1 MCARQP
7 LFLLLL
13 LLFIF
18 GSQSASLPAT
28 ASADEPVSPADAL
41 RVLSGKCFACH
52 GPDPSQRKA
61 ELRLDREGDARA
73 ARETGVPIVP
83 GDPATSLIIQRIESS
98 DPDLVM
104 PPPDAPHSLSD
115 AEKQLLR
122 RWVRQGAVFAGH
134 WSFQP
139 LLRPQS
145 PAHVSSGSQAID
157 HFVQQQQA
165 SRGLKLSPQ
174 APPHRLA
181 RRLFLDAIGLP
192 PTPAEADAFAAAAD
206 RDAALEQLI
215 DNLLARPEFGEHWAR
230 MWMDLA
236 RYADTKG
243 YEKDLGRTVWPWRDW
258 LIRSL
263 NADVPLDQLS
273 REMLAGD
280 LLPNATPDQRLATA
294 FHRQTMSND
303 EGGTDDE
310 EFRIVAVKDRVDT
323 TLQVW
328 MGLTAGCAKCHS
340 HKYDPIS
347 QQEYYALFAIWNQ
360 TQDADRYD
368 DAPTLEVPPGDG
380 EQQQLQA
387 AREAVSQLQL
397 RLAAAEESELATDPR
412 WLAPEVTE
420 ASAGDGTQLRPRP
433 DGFVRATGKSP
444 PENVYT
450 LRLRLPAGRWTAI
463 RLQAFADT
471 AVGGPGVG
479 RNPADPNFVLSEFE
493 LALETPAAP
502 RPLGLHQ
509 PKADFEQSGWP
520 VTAALDGNLKTGWAI
535 SPRQRE
541 NHTAIFTLTEALE
554 TSEPAVVIV
563 TLRQHYCNALTL
575 RRFRLGLTSEPAAEL
590 SPQPASPVVRGLTEQ
605 LADAVRQRDALQ
617 AKLPKV
623 PVMIAMATEQQRE
636 TRLHRRGNFLDPGEP
651 VTAALPAA
659 FVRSATQQAVVPEIS
674 PAPPTRLDAANWLM
688 APDNPLTARVWAN
701 RIWARVFGIGIVE
714 TEEDFGLL
722 GSPPSNPQLL
732 DWLAC
737 EYRDGGWSLKR
748 FLKQVFLS
756 RVYQQDSAASPW
768 LLEQDPRTVWLTRGA
783 RYRLSA
789 EVLRDQ
795 TLAAAGL
802 LSLKKGGPPVM
813 PPQPDGL
820 WRSTYNGQK
829 WINAEGEDRFRR
841 ALYTY
846 LKRTT
851 PYPAFTT
858 FDGGSGE
865 VCQIRRIRT
874 NTPLQALVS
883 LNDPVNLEAA
893 GALALRMQ
901 AAGADGVELGLRQAL
916 IRPVTATEQQ
926 PLIQLQREVAAA
938 LAASPERAAALLQ
951 SARLQPPQG
960 ISAADL
966 GSWIVTASAILNLDE
981 FLTRN

>member
-7 LFLLLL
+7 LFPLL
-13 LLFIF
+13 LLFVVW
-18 GSQSASLPAT
+18 SQTATLPPA
-28 ASADEPVSPADAL
+28 AAADEPVSPAEAL

-52 GPDPSQRKA
+52 GPDQSQRKA

-73 ARETGVPIVP
+73 VRESGVPIVP
-83 GDPATSLIIQRIESS
+83 GDPSASLIIQRIESS
-98 DPDLVM
+98 DPDLIM
-104 PPPDAPHSLSD
+104 PPPDAPHPLSD

-145 PAHVSSGSQAID
+145 PANIRSSQAID
-157 HFVQQQQA
+157 HFVQQQQV
-165 SRGLKLSPQ
+165 SRGLTLSPQ

-192 PTPAEADAFAAAAD
+192 PTPAEADTFAAAAD
-206 RDAALEQLI
+206 RDAAWEQLI
-215 DNLLARPEFGEHWAR
+215 DNVLARPEFGEHWAR

-263 NADVPLDQLS
+263 NADVPLDQLT

-368 DAPTLEVPPGDG
+368 DSPTLEVPPSDA

-387 AREAVSQLQL
+387 ARESVSQLQM
-397 RLAAAEESELATDPR
+397 RLAAAEESELANDPR
-412 WLAPEVTE
+412 WLAPEVLE
-420 ASAGDGTQLRPRP
+420 AAAGDGALLKVRP
-433 DGFVRATGKSP
+433 DGFVRAAGKSP

-450 LRLRLPAGRWTAI
+450 LRLRLPQGRWTAI
-463 RLQAFADT
+463 RLQAFADA

-502 RPLGLHQ
+502 RPLRLHQ

-541 NHTAIFTLTEALE
+541 NHTAIFTFTEALE
-554 TSEPAVVIV
+554 TSEPAVLVV
-563 TLRQHYCNALTL
+563 TLRQHYGNALTL
-575 RRFRLGLTSEPAAEL
+575 RHFRLSLTSEPAAEL
-590 SPQPASPVVRGLTEQ
+590 TPQPASPVVRGLTEQ
-605 LADAVRQRDALQ
+605 LAEAVRQRDALQ

-623 PVMIAMATEQQRE
+623 PVMIAMAAEQQRE

-659 FVRSATQQAVVPEIS
+659 FVPSTTQQVVVPGS
-674 PAPPTRLDAANWLM
+674 SAAPPNRLDAANWLM

-748 FLKQVFLS
+748 LLKQIFLS
-756 RVYQQDSAASPW
+756 RVYQQDSAATPL
-768 LLEQDPRTVWLTRGA
+768 LLEQDPRTVWLTRGP

-795 TLAAAGL
+795 TLAATGL

-851 PYPAFTT
+851 PYPSFTT

-901 AAGADGVELGLRQAL
+901 AAGPGGVELGLRHAL
-916 IRPVTATEQQ
+916 IRPVTATELQ
-926 PLIQLQREVAAA
+926 PLIQLQRDVAAT
-938 LAASPERAAALLQ
+938 LATSPERAAALLQ
-951 SARLQPPQG
+951 SARLQSPPG
-960 ISAADL
+960 VSAAEL

>member
-1 MCARQP
+1 MTSRLPA
-7 LFLLLL
+7 LFLLTVAA
-13 LLFIF
+13 
-18 GSQSASLPAT
+18 GVCCGVPAIGDDSET
-28 ASADEPVSPADAL
+28 SRDAL
-41 RVLSGKCFACH
+41 RVLSTKCFTCH
-52 GPDPSQRKA
+52 GPDESQRKA
-61 ELRLDREGDARA
+61 DLRLDRESDARA
-73 ARETGVPIVP
+73 VREAGVAVVS
-83 GDPATSLIIQRIESS
+83 GNPAASLIIQRIEAA
-98 DPDLVM
+98 DPDIVM
-104 PPPDAPHSLSD
+104 PPPDAPHPLSD

-122 RWVRQGAVFAGH
+122 RWIQQGAIFSGH

-139 LLRPQS
+139 LLRPNL
-145 PAHVSSGSQAID
+145 PTDVSTHNAID
-157 HFVQQQQA
+157 HLVQTRQTEL
-165 SRGLKLSPQ
+165 GLKAS
-174 APPHRLA
+174 APAASHKLA
-181 RRLFLDAIGLP
+181 RRMFLDAIGLP
-192 PTPAEADAFAAAAD
+192 PAPAEADAFATAPDRAAAW
-206 RDAALEQLI
+206 EKLI
-215 DNLLARPEFGEHWAR
+215 DDALARPEFGEHWAR
-230 MWMDLA
+230 MWLDLA

-263 NADVPLDQLS
+263 NADVPLDQLT

-294 FHRQTMSND
+294 FHRQTMVND

-368 DAPTLEVPPGDG
+368 DAPTLEVPAGDM
-380 EQQQLQA
+380 EKQQLQA
-387 AREAVSQLQL
+387 ARDAVQQLQTAL
-397 RLAAAEESELATDPR
+397 TVAEEAHVASDPG
-412 WLAPEVTE
+412 WLAPKVIE
-420 ASAGDGTQLRPRP
+420 ATAADGTLLQTRS
-433 DGFVRATGKSP
+433 DGSILASGKSP
-444 PENVYT
+444 AENVYT
-450 LRLRLPAGRWTAI
+450 LRLQLPPGTWTAV

-471 AVGGPGVG
+471 ASGGPGVG
-479 RNPADPNFVLSEFE
+479 RNPADPNFVLSEIE
-493 LALETPAAP
+493 LTLDTTATPA
-502 RPLGLHQ
+502 PLKLHQ
-509 PKADFEQSGWP
+509 PKADFEQNGWP
-520 VTAALDGNLKTGWAI
+520 VTAALDGNLQTGWAV

-541 NHTAIFTLTEALE
+541 NHLAIFTLTEPLQ
-554 TSEPAVVIV
+554 TREPAVLQVN
-563 TLRQHYCNALTL
+563 LRQHYGNSLTL
-575 RRFRLGLTSEPAAEL
+575 RRFRLCLTSEPAAEL
-590 SPQPASPVVRGLTEQ
+590 TPLPASPEVRSLTEK
-605 LADAVRQRDALQ
+605 LAEAVRQRDALQ

-623 PVMIAMATEQQRE
+623 PVMVAMPPEQQRE
-636 TRLHRRGNFLDPGEP
+636 TRLHRRGNFLDPGEL
-651 VTAALPAA
+651 VTAGLPAA
-659 FVRSATQQAVVPEIS
+659 FIRGSTHTSALPGSGLSTS
-674 PAPPTRLDAANWLM
+674 TRLDAANWLM
-688 APDNPLTARVWAN
+688 ATDNPLTARVWAN
-701 RIWARVFGIGIVE
+701 RIWARIFGIGIVE
-714 TEEDFGLL
+714 TEEDFGLP
-722 GSPPSNPQLL
+722 GSPPSHPQLL

-737 EYRDGGWSLKR
+737 EYRDGGWSLKKL
-748 FLKQVFLS
+748 LKQIFLS
-756 RVYQQDSAASPW
+756 RVYQQDSAATPE
-768 LLEQDPRTVWLTRGA
+768 LLEQDPRTVWLTRGP

-829 WINAEGEDRFRR
+829 WINAEGEDRYRR

-851 PYPAFTT
+851 PYPSFTT

-893 GALALRMQ
+893 GALALQMQ
-901 AAGADGVELGLRQAL
+901 AAGADGVQQGLRRAL
-916 IRPVTATEQQ
+916 IRPVTSDELQ
-926 PLIQLQREVAAA
+926 PLKQLQRDVAAQ
-938 LAASPERAAALLQ
+938 LKDNPDRAAALLQ
-951 SARLQPPQG
+951 AARLQLPPG
-960 ISAADL
+960 VSAAEL
-966 GSWIVTASAILNLDE
+966 GSWVVTASAILNLDE

>member
-1 MCARQP
+1 MLART
-7 LFLLLL
+7 LLLTL
-13 LLFIF
+13 LVLL
-18 GSQSASLPAT
+18 SPQPALLPA
-28 ASADEPVSPADAL
+28 AALADDPVAPADAL
-41 RVLSGKCFACH
+41 RILSGKCFACH
-52 GPDPSQRKA
+52 GPDQSQRKA
-61 ELRLDREGDARA
+61 DLRLDRETDARA
-73 ARETGVPIVP
+73 VRESGVAIVP
-83 GDPATSLIIQRIESS
+83 GDPAASLIIQRIESS
-98 DPDLVM
+98 DPDVVM
-104 PPPDAPHSLSD
+104 PPPDAPHPLSD
-115 AEKQLLR
+115 TEKQLLS
-122 RWVRQGAVFAGH
+122 RWIRQGAVFAGH

-139 LLRPQS
+139 LLRPQT
-145 PAHVSSGSQAID
+145 PANLSSSQAID
-157 HFVQQQQA
+157 HFVQVTQA
-165 SRGLKLSPQ
+165 PRGLTLSPQ
-174 APPHRLA
+174 APPHRLV
-181 RRLFLDAIGLP
+181 RRLYLDAIGLP
-192 PTPAEADAFAAAAD
+192 PTPAEADAFAAAPN
-206 RDAALEQLI
+206 RDIAWEQLV
-215 DNLLARPEFGEHWAR
+215 DHVLARPEFGEHWAR

-263 NADVPLDQLS
+263 NADTPLDQLT

-280 LLPNATPDQRLATA
+280 LLPDATPDQRLATA

-368 DAPTLEVPPGDG
+368 DSPTLEVPANDS
-380 EQQQLQA
+380 ERQQLQA
-387 AREAVSQLQL
+387 ARVAVRQLQTS
-397 RLAAAEESELATDPR
+397 LAAAEESAYAADPR
-412 WLAPEVTE
+412 WLAPEIIDAAANEGTRLQ
-420 ASAGDGTQLRPRP
+420 SRSDGSIL
-433 DGFVRATGKSP
+433 ATGKSP

-450 LRLRLPAGRWTAI
+450 LRLRLPQGRWTAI
-463 RLQAFADT
+463 RLQAFADAAT
-471 AVGGPGVG
+471 GGPGVG

-493 LALETPAAP
+493 VALETPAAP
-502 RPLGLHQ
+502 RAISLHQ
-509 PKADFEQSGWP
+509 PKADFEQAGWP
-520 VTAALDGNLKTGWAI
+520 VSAALDGNPRTGWAI

-541 NHTAIFTLTEALE
+541 NHSAIFTFTEPLQ
-554 TSEPAVVIV
+554 TPEPATLLV
-563 TLRQHYCNALTL
+563 TLRQHYGNALTL
-575 RRFRLGLTSEPAAEL
+575 RRFRLSLTSESAAEL
-590 SPQPASPVVRGLTEQ
+590 APQPASPEIRKLTEQ
-605 LADAVRQRDALQ
+605 LTEAVRQRDALQ

-623 PVMIAMATEQQRE
+623 PVMIAMAPEQQRE
-636 TRLHRRGNFLDPGEP
+636 TRLHRRGNFLDPGET

-659 FVRSATQQAVVPEIS
+659 FLPSETLPTDATE

-701 RIWARVFGIGIVE
+701 RIWARIFGIGIVE

-722 GSPPSNPQLL
+722 GSLPSHPQLL
-732 DWLAC
+732 DWIAC
-737 EYRDGGWSLKR
+737 EYRDRGWSLKQL
-748 FLKQVFLS
+748 LKQIFLS
-756 RVYQQDSAASPW
+756 RVYQQDSGTTSL
-768 LLEQDPRTVWLTRGA
+768 LLEQDPRTVWLTRGP

-795 TLAAAGL
+795 TLAAASL

-829 WINAEGEDRFRR
+829 WVNAEGEDRFRR

-851 PYPAFTT
+851 PYPSFTT

-893 GALALRMQ
+893 GALALHMQ
-901 AAGADGVELGLRQAL
+901 TSGPGGIEQGLRQAL
-916 IRPVTATEQQ
+916 IRPVTADELQ
-926 PLIQLQREVAAA
+926 PLIQLQRDVAQM
-938 LAASPERAAALLQ
+938 LAASPERATTLLQ
-951 SARLQPPQG
+951 AARLQPPPG
-960 ISAADL
+960 VSAAEL
-966 GSWIVTASAILNLDE
+966 GGWVVTASAILNLDE

>member
-1 MCARQP
+1 MASR
-7 LFLLLL
+7 LFALVLLTAAADVCC
-13 LLFIF
+13 
-18 GSQSASLPAT
+18 GTPAAGDDSVT
-28 ASADEPVSPADAL
+28 SRDAL
-41 RVLSGKCFACH
+41 RVLSTKCFACH
-52 GPDPSQRKA
+52 GPDESQRKA
-61 ELRLDREGDARA
+61 DLRLDRESDARA
-73 ARETGVPIVP
+73 VRDAGAAVVSGNPS
-83 GDPATSLIIQRIESS
+83 ASLLIQRIEAD
-98 DPDLVM
+98 DPNIVM
-104 PPPDAPHSLSD
+104 PPPDAPHPLSN

-122 RWVRQGAVFAGH
+122 RWVEQGAVFSGH

-139 LLRPQS
+139 LLRPEL
-145 PAHVSSGSQAID
+145 PADVNARKAID
-157 HFVQQQQA
+157 HFVHTRHIQL
-165 SRGLKLSPQ
+165 GLKAS
-174 APPHRLA
+174 APAAPHKLA
-181 RRLFLDAIGLP
+181 RRMFLDAIGLP
-192 PTPAEADAFAAAAD
+192 PATAEADAFATAPDRAAAWE
-206 RDAALEQLI
+206 RLI
-215 DNLLARPEFGEHWAR
+215 DDALARPEFGEHWAR
-230 MWMDLA
+230 MWLDLA

-263 NADVPLDQLS
+263 NADVPLDQLT

-294 FHRQTMSND
+294 FHRQTMVND

-368 DAPTLEVPPGDG
+368 DAPTLEVPAADS
-380 EQQQLQA
+380 EKQQLQS
-387 AREAVSQLQL
+387 ARDTVQQLQMA
-397 RLAAAEESELATDPR
+397 LAAAEDAHAASDPG
-412 WLAPEVTE
+412 WLAPKVIE
-420 ASAGDGTQLRPRP
+420 ATATDGTLLQKRS
-433 DGFVRATGKSP
+433 DGSVLASGKSP

-450 LRLRLPAGRWTAI
+450 LRLQLPPGAWTAV

-471 AVGGPGVG
+471 ASGGPGAG
-479 RNPADPNFVLSEFE
+479 RNPADPNFVLSEIE
-493 LALETPAAP
+493 LSLETTASV
-502 RPLGLHQ
+502 LSLKLHQ

-520 VTAALDGNLKTGWAI
+520 VSAALDGNLKTGWAI

-541 NHTAIFTLTEALE
+541 NHLALFAFTEPLQTR
-554 TSEPAVVIV
+554 EPAVLQV
-563 TLRQHYCNALTL
+563 TLRQHYGNSLTL
-575 RRFRLGLTSEPAAEL
+575 RRFRISLTSEPAAEL
-590 SPQPASPVVRGLTEQ
+590 EPLPPSPEVRSLTEK
-605 LADAVRQRDALQ
+605 LAEAVRQRDALQ

-623 PVMIAMATEQQRE
+623 PVMIAMTPEQQRE
-636 TRLHRRGNFLDPGEP
+636 TRIHRRGNFLDPGEL
-651 VTAALPAA
+651 VTAGLPAA
-659 FVRSATQQAVVPEIS
+659 FVPSSARTITLPES
-674 PAPPTRLDAANWLM
+674 RLPNTTRLDAADWLM
-688 APDNPLTARVWAN
+688 AADNPLTARVWAN

-722 GSPPSNPQLL
+722 GSPPAHPQLL

-737 EYRDGGWSLKR
+737 EYRDGGWSLKKI
-748 FLKQVFLS
+748 LKQIFLS
-756 RVYQQDSAASPW
+756 QAYQQDSSASPER
-768 LLEQDPRTVWLTRGA
+768 LEQDPRAVWLTRGP
-783 RYRLSA
+783 RYRLPA

-829 WINAEGEDRFRR
+829 WINADGEDRFRR

-851 PYPAFTT
+851 PYPSFTT
-858 FDGGSGE
+858 FDSGSGE

-883 LNDPVNLEAA
+883 LNDPANLEAA
-893 GALALRMQ
+893 GALALQMQ
-901 AAGADGVELGLRQAL
+901 AAGADGVQYGLRRAL
-916 IRPVTATEQQ
+916 IRNVAPAELQ
-926 PLIQLQREVAAA
+926 PLIQLQRDVATQ
-938 LAASPERAAALLQ
+938 LNEHPERAAALLQ
-951 SARLQPPQG
+951 AARLQLPQG
-960 ISAADL
+960 ASAAEL
-966 GSWIVTASAILNLDE
+966 GSWVVTASAILNLDE

>member
-7 LFLLLL
+7 LFPLF

-18 GSQSASLPAT
+18 WSQAATLPAT
-28 ASADEPVSPADAL
+28 AVADDPVSPADAF

-52 GPDPSQRKA
+52 GPDQSQRKA

-73 ARETGVPIVP
+73 VRESGAPIVP
-83 GDPATSLIIQRIESS
+83 GDPAASLIIQRIESS

-104 PPPDAPHSLSD
+104 PPPDAPHPLSE

-122 RWVRQGAVFAGH
+122 RWVGQGAVFAGH

-145 PAHVSSGSQAID
+145 PANISSSSQAID
-157 HFVQQQQA
+157 HFVRQQQA
-165 SRGLKLSPQ
+165 SRGLTASPQ

-192 PTPAEADAFAAAAD
+192 PTPAEADAFAAAPD
-206 RDAALEQLI
+206 RDAAWEQLI
-215 DNLLARPEFGEHWAR
+215 DNVLARPEFGEHWAR

-263 NADVPLDQLS
+263 NADVPLDQLT

-368 DAPTLEVPPGDG
+368 DSPTLEVPPGDA
-380 EQQQLQA
+380 EQQQLQS
-387 AREAVSQLQL
+387 AREAVRQLQT
-397 RLAAAEESELATDPR
+397 RLAAAEESEMATDPR
-412 WLAPEVTE
+412 WLAPEVI
-420 ASAGDGTQLRPRP
+420 AAAAGDGALLKARA

-450 LRLRLPAGRWTAI
+450 LRLRLPQGRWTAV

-502 RPLGLHQ
+502 RPLSLHQ

-554 TSEPAVVIV
+554 TSEPAVLVV
-563 TLRQHYCNALTL
+563 TLRQHYGNSLTL
-575 RRFRLGLTSEPAAEL
+575 RHFRLSLTSEPAAEL
-590 SPQPASPVVRGLTEQ
+590 SPQPSSPAVRGLTEQ
-605 LADAVRQRDALQ
+605 LAEAVRQRDALQ

-623 PVMIAMATEQQRE
+623 PVMIAMAAEQQRE

-659 FVRSATQQAVVPEIS
+659 FVPSTTQQAAVPGIS

-722 GSPPSNPQLL
+722 GSPPANPQLL

-748 FLKQVFLS
+748 LLKQIFLS
-756 RVYQQDSAASPW
+756 RVYQQDSAVTPR
-768 LLEQDPRTVWLTRGA
+768 LLEQDPRTVWLTRGP

-795 TLAAAGL
+795 TLAVAGL

-851 PYPAFTT
+851 PYPSFTT

-901 AAGADGVELGLRQAL
+901 AAGTGGVELGLRHAL
-916 IRPVTATEQQ
+916 IRPVTAAELQ
-926 PLIQLQREVAAA
+926 PLIQLQRNVAAT
-938 LAASPERAAALLQ
+938 LATSPERAAALLQ
-951 SARLQPPQG
+951 SARLQSSPRV
-960 ISAADL
+960 SAAEL

>member
-1 MCARQP
+1 MIARPP
-7 LFLLLL
+7 LLTPSLLA
-13 LLFIF
+13 LF
-18 GSQSASLPAT
+18 ALTALRPAI
-28 ASADEPVSPADAL
+28 AYADDPVVPADAL
-41 RVLSGKCFACH
+41 RVLSVKCFACH
-52 GPDPSQRKA
+52 GPDQSQRKA
-61 ELRLDREGDARA
+61 DLRLDRESDVRA
-73 ARETGVPIVP
+73 VRDSGMAIVP
-83 GDPATSLIIQRIESS
+83 GDPASSLMIQRIESG
-98 DPDLVM
+98 DPDTVM
-104 PPPDAPHSLSD
+104 PPPDAPHPLTD

-122 RWVRQGAVFAGH
+122 RWVEQGAVFTGH

-139 LLRPQS
+139 LLRPQP
-145 PAHVSSGSQAID
+145 PAELYSHQAID
-157 HFVQQQQA
+157 HFVKLQQA
-165 SRGLKLSPQ
+165 SRGLTLSPR
-174 APPHRLA
+174 ASPHRLA

-192 PTPAEADAFAAAAD
+192 PTPAEADAFAAAPN
-206 RDAALEQLI
+206 RDLAWEQLI
-215 DNLLARPEFGEHWAR
+215 DTVLARPEFGEHWAR

-263 NADVPLDQLS
+263 NADTPLDQLT

-280 LLPNATPDQRLATA
+280 LLPDATPDQRLATA

-368 DAPTLEVPPGDG
+368 DSPTLEVAASDSD
-380 EQQQLQA
+380 QQQLQA
-387 AREAVSQLQL
+387 AREAVQKLQTS
-397 RLAAAEESELATDPR
+397 LAVAEESELAADPR
-412 WLAPEVTE
+412 WLAPAVLE
-420 ASAGDGTQLRPRP
+420 AAAEEGARLQARP
-433 DGFVRATGKSP
+433 DGSILATGKSP
-444 PENVYT
+444 AENVYT
-450 LRLRLPAGRWTAI
+450 LKLQLPRGRWTAI

-479 RNPADPNFVLSEFE
+479 RNPADPNFVLSEIE
-493 LALETPAAP
+493 LALETPAA
-502 RPLGLHQ
+502 RRSLGLHQ

-541 NHTAIFTLTEALE
+541 NHAAIFTLTEPLE
-554 TSEPAVVIV
+554 TLEPAVLVV
-563 TLRQHYCNALTL
+563 TLRQHYGNSLTL
-575 RRFRLGLTSEPAAEL
+575 RRFRLSLTSEPPEEL
-590 SPQPASPVVRGLTEQ
+590 TPPPVSPEVRELTEQ
-605 LADAVRQRDALQ
+605 LTEAVRQRDALQ

-623 PVMIAMATEQQRE
+623 PVMIALVPQQQRE
-636 TRLHRRGNFLDPGEP
+636 TRLHRRGNFLDPGES

-659 FVRSATQQAVVPEIS
+659 FVSSTTQQTVVPGIS

-722 GSPPSNPQLL
+722 GSPPSNPRLL

-737 EYRDGGWSLKR
+737 EYRDGGWSLKQ
-748 FLKQVFLS
+748 FLKQIFLS
-756 RVYQQDSAASPW
+756 EVYQQDSGSTPQ
-768 LLEQDPRTVWLTRGA
+768 LLEQDPRTVWLTRGP

-802 LSLKKGGPPVM
+802 LSLKQGGPPVM

-851 PYPAFTT
+851 PYPSFTT

-893 GALALRMQ
+893 GALALKMQ
-901 AAGADGVELGLRQAL
+901 AAGPGGVEQGLRQAL
-916 IRPVTATEQQ
+916 IRPVTVSELQ
-926 PLIQLQREVAAA
+926 PLLQLQRDVTEM
-938 LAASPERAAALLQ
+938 LAASPERATALLQ
-951 SARLQPPQG
+951 AARLQPPPDV
-960 ISAADL
+960 SAAEL
-966 GSWIVTASAILNLDE
+966 GGFVVTASAILNLDE

>member
-1 MCARQP
+1 MASR
-7 LFLLLL
+7 LFALVLLT
-13 LLFIF
+13 IATDICC
-18 GSQSASLPAT
+18 GTPAAGDDSATSR
-28 ASADEPVSPADAL
+28 DAL
-41 RVLSGKCFACH
+41 RVLSTKCFACH
-52 GPDPSQRKA
+52 GPDESQRKA
-61 ELRLDREGDARA
+61 DLRLDRESDARA
-73 ARETGVPIVP
+73 VREAGVAVVSGNPS
-83 GDPATSLIIQRIESS
+83 ASLIIQRIEAE
-98 DPDLVM
+98 DPDIVM
-104 PPPDAPHSLSD
+104 PPPEAPHPLSD

-122 RWVRQGAVFAGH
+122 RWVEQGAVFSGH

-139 LLRPQS
+139 LLRPEL
-145 PAHVSSGSQAID
+145 PAEISNHEAID
-157 HFVQQQQA
+157 HFVHTRQTQL
-165 SRGLKLSPQ
+165 GLKAS
-174 APPHRLA
+174 APAAPHKLA
-181 RRLFLDAIGLP
+181 RRMFLDAIGLP
-192 PTPAEADAFAAAAD
+192 PSSAEADAFATAPNREAAW
-206 RDAALEQLI
+206 EKLI
-215 DNLLARPEFGEHWAR
+215 DDALARPEFGEHWAR
-230 MWMDLA
+230 MWLDLA

-263 NADVPLDQLS
+263 NADVPLDQLT

-280 LLPNATPDQRLATA
+280 LLPNATPDQQLATA
-294 FHRQTMSND
+294 FHRQTMVND

-360 TQDADRYD
+360 TQDADRFD
-368 DAPTLEVPPGDG
+368 DAPTLEVPAGDP
-380 EQQQLQA
+380 EKQQLQS
-387 AREAVSQLQL
+387 ARDTVQQLQ
-397 RLAAAEESELATDPR
+397 RALAAAEEDHAASDPGWLSPKVIEATATDGTLLQTR
-412 WLAPEVTE
+412 ADGSVLA
-420 ASAGDGTQLRPRP
+420 S
-433 DGFVRATGKSP
+433 GKSP
-444 PENVYT
+444 AENVYT
-450 LRLRLPAGRWTAI
+450 LRLQLPPGAWTAV

-471 AVGGPGVG
+471 ASGSPGVG
-479 RNPADPNFVLSEFE
+479 RNPADPNFVLSEIE
-493 LALETPAAP
+493 LSLETTATPA
-502 RPLGLHQ
+502 PLKLHL

-520 VTAALDGNLKTGWAI
+520 VSAALDGNLKTGWAI

-541 NHTAIFTLTEALE
+541 NHLAIFTFTDPLQTR
-554 TSEPAVVIV
+554 EPAVLQV
-563 TLRQHYCNALTL
+563 TLRQHYGNSLTL
-575 RRFRLGLTSEPAAEL
+575 RRFRLSLTSEPATEL
-590 SPQPASPVVRGLTEQ
+590 TPLPASAEVRRLNEK
-605 LADAVRQRDALQ
+605 LAEAVQQRDALQ

-623 PVMIAMATEQQRE
+623 PVMIAMTPERQRE
-636 TRLHRRGNFLDPGEP
+636 TRLHRRGNFLDPGEL
-651 VTAALPAA
+651 VTAGLPAA
-659 FVRSATQQAVVPEIS
+659 FVPSATRTIAIS
-674 PAPPTRLDAANWLM
+674 GSESQKTTRLDAANWLM
-688 APDNPLTARVWAN
+688 AADNPLTARVWAN

-722 GSPPSNPQLL
+722 GSPPAHPQLL

-737 EYRDGGWSLKR
+737 EYRDGGWSLKKL
-748 FLKQVFLS
+748 LKQIFLS
-756 RVYQQDSAASPW
+756 RVYQQDSAATPA
-768 LLEQDPRTVWLTRGA
+768 LLENDPRGVWLTRGP

-851 PYPAFTT
+851 PYPSFTT
-858 FDGGSGE
+858 FDSGSGE

-893 GALALRMQ
+893 GALALQMQ
-901 AAGADGVELGLRQAL
+901 AAGTDGVQHGLRRAL
-916 IRPVTATEQQ
+916 IRPVAPDELQ
-926 PLIQLQREVAAA
+926 PLIQLQRDVAAQ
-938 LAASPERAAALLQ
+938 LNHNPERAAALLQ
-951 SARLQPPQG
+951 AARLQLPQG
-960 ISAADL
+960 ASAAEL
-966 GSWIVTASAILNLDE
+966 GSWVVTASAILNLDE

>member
-1 MCARQP
+1 MATR
-7 LFLLLL
+7 LFALVLLTAAADVCC
-13 LLFIF
+13 
-18 GSQSASLPAT
+18 GTPAAGDDSVT
-28 ASADEPVSPADAL
+28 SRDAL
-41 RVLSGKCFACH
+41 RVLSTKCFACH
-52 GPDPSQRKA
+52 GPDESQRKA
-61 ELRLDREGDARA
+61 DLRLDRESDARA
-73 ARETGVPIVP
+73 VRDAGAAVVSGNPS
-83 GDPATSLIIQRIESS
+83 ASLLIQRIEAD
-98 DPDLVM
+98 DPNIVM
-104 PPPDAPHSLSD
+104 PPPDAPHPLSN

-122 RWVRQGAVFAGH
+122 RWVEQGAVFSGH

-139 LLRPQS
+139 LLRPEL
-145 PAHVSSGSQAID
+145 PADVNARKAID
-157 HFVQQQQA
+157 HFVHTRHTQL
-165 SRGLKLSPQ
+165 GLKAS
-174 APPHRLA
+174 APAAPHKLA
-181 RRLFLDAIGLP
+181 RRMFLDAIGLP
-192 PTPAEADAFAAAAD
+192 PATAEADAFATAPDRAAAWE
-206 RDAALEQLI
+206 RLI
-215 DNLLARPEFGEHWAR
+215 DDALARPEFGEHWAR
-230 MWMDLA
+230 MWLDLA

-263 NADVPLDQLS
+263 NADVPLDQLT

-294 FHRQTMSND
+294 FHRQTMVND

-310 EFRIVAVKDRVDT
+310 EFRIVSVKDRVDT

-368 DAPTLEVPPGDG
+368 DAPTLEVPAADS
-380 EQQQLQA
+380 EKQQLQSA
-387 AREAVSQLQL
+387 CDTVQQLQMA
-397 RLAAAEESELATDPR
+397 LAAAEDAHAASDPG
-412 WLAPEVTE
+412 WLAPKVIE
-420 ASAGDGTQLRPRP
+420 ATATDGTLLQKRS
-433 DGFVRATGKSP
+433 DGSVLASGKSP

-450 LRLRLPAGRWTAI
+450 LRLQLPPGAWTAV

-471 AVGGPGVG
+471 ASGGPGAG
-479 RNPADPNFVLSEFE
+479 RNPADPNFVLSEIE
-493 LALETPAAP
+493 LSLETTASVL
-502 RPLGLHQ
+502 PLKLHQ

-520 VTAALDGNLKTGWAI
+520 VSAALDGNLKTGWAI

-541 NHTAIFTLTEALE
+541 NHLALFAFTEPLQTR
-554 TSEPAVVIV
+554 EPAVLQI
-563 TLRQHYCNALTL
+563 TLRQHYGNSLTL
-575 RRFRLGLTSEPAAEL
+575 RRFRISLTSEPAAEL
-590 SPQPASPVVRGLTEQ
+590 VPLPPSPEVHSLTEK
-605 LADAVRQRDALQ
+605 LAEAVRQRDALQ

-623 PVMIAMATEQQRE
+623 PVMIAMTPEQQRE
-636 TRLHRRGNFLDPGEP
+636 TRIHRRGNFLDPGEL
-651 VTAALPAA
+651 VTAGLPAA
-659 FVRSATQQAVVPEIS
+659 FVPSSARTITLPES
-674 PAPPTRLDAANWLM
+674 RLPSTTRLDAADWLM
-688 APDNPLTARVWAN
+688 AADNPLTARVWAN

-722 GSPPSNPQLL
+722 GSPPAHPQLL

-737 EYRDGGWSLKR
+737 EYRDGGWSLKKI
-748 FLKQVFLS
+748 LKQIFLS
-756 RVYQQDSAASPW
+756 HVYQQDSSASPER
-768 LLEQDPRTVWLTRGA
+768 LEQDPRAVWLTRGP
-783 RYRLSA
+783 RYRLPA

-851 PYPAFTT
+851 PYPSFTT
-858 FDGGSGE
+858 FDSGSGE

-883 LNDPVNLEAA
+883 LNDPANLEAA
-893 GALALRMQ
+893 GALALQMQ
-901 AAGADGVELGLRQAL
+901 AAGADGVQYGLRRAL
-916 IRPVTATEQQ
+916 IRNVAPAELQ
-926 PLIQLQREVAAA
+926 PLIQLQRDVATQ
-938 LAASPERAAALLQ
+938 LNEHPERAAALLQ
-951 SARLQPPQG
+951 AARLQLPQG
-960 ISAADL
+960 ASAAEL
-966 GSWIVTASAILNLDE
+966 GSWVVTASAILNLDE